1 MTLISKR
8 ISAATLSLAL
18 GFTIAGAPM
27 LAPVASAQIS
37 QNDVSSVDLTANASL
52 TINKRFGDPV
62 AAGDPEN
69 APGDPLPGVQFRIER
84 VDFDNELN
92 TLAGW
97 NDLMQ
102 LQETAG
108 ALDDLIAADE
118 NTGGKTTI
126 DTITTGTDGSVS
138 IDLAVG
144 VYLVTELQAGNY
156 TVAKPFLVSLPFTD
170 SDGVWNYH
178 QVVAPK
184 NQVASVSKDVADA
197 GATIGSTINYTAR
210 ASVPADDLDRFVI
223 IDNLPTALA
232 APQADAVEVSSPEG
246 TPLAEGTDYSL
257 TIAGQEVR
265 IEFLEAGLE
274 NLETQRLTNPGLEV
288 VVTFPAQIIDLPAN
302 GIIRNDIEV
311 LLPNNG
317 RVTTDPNDPDNPG
330 EPEDGAETHLGSLT
344 INKRDAAGELI
355 LNDSAKFELW
365 RCQEQEQVL
374 TLVGERLFASNSSDI
389 SGDPSSHRIDEFET
403 VNGEI
408 TVYGVQVID
417 HVNGVA
423 PTADES
429 DKLCVIET
437 EAPEGYVINPEPQ
450 EVTFVDPD
458 NPEDFR
464 MVVDVTN
471 YEDTIIGQL
480 PATGGKGTLALIA
493 AGVLAAIAGGF
504 AALRGNRARNS

>member
-1 MTLISKR
+1 MTLVSKR
-8 ISAATLSLAL
+8 ISATTLSLAL

-37 QNDVSSVDLTANASL
+37 QNDVSSVDLTADASL
-52 TINKRFGDPV
+52 TINKRFGDPI
-62 AAGDPEN
+62 ATGDPEN
-69 APGDPLPGVQFRIER
+69 AHGDPLPGVQFRIER
-84 VDFDNELN
+84 VAFDNELN

-97 NDLMQ
+97 NDLME

-108 ALDDLIAADE
+108 ALDSLIAAEE

-126 DTITTGTDGSVS
+126 GTITTGTDGSVS

-144 VYLVTELQAGNY
+144 VYLVTELQNGNY
-156 TVAKPFLVSLPFTD
+156 TVAKPFLVTLPFTD
-170 SDGVWNYH
+170 SNGTWSYN

-223 IDNLPTALA
+223 IDNLPTELA
-232 APQADAVEVSSPEG
+232 APQVDAVVVSSPEG

-257 TIAGQEVR
+257 TIVGQQVQ
-265 IEFLEAGLE
+265 IEFLPAGLTK
-274 NLETQRLTNPGLEV
+274 LEDQRRSNPGLEV
-288 VVTFPAQIIDLPAN
+288 VVTFPAQIVSLPAD

-317 RVTTDPNDPDNPG
+317 LVTTEPNPDDPDDTG
-330 EPEDGAETHLGSLT
+330 TGAETHLGSLT

-374 TLVGERLFASNSSDI
+374 TLVEERLFASNSLDI

-408 TVYGVQVID
+408 TAYGVQVID
-417 HVNGVA
+417 LVNGVA
-423 PTADES
+423 PTAGAS